1 MRRALGLLAL
11 ILCFICVKAQN
22 KFVVEG
28 KINKYEGKVYL
39 NFGNE
44 RDSLYSKTGRFR
56 FIGEIG
62 LPVNASVQVSS
73 KEDKMSVTNFWI
85 DEGKTILELDT
96 ASFNNERFSGLDVRG
111 KILEAGKT
119 HKFVDSM
126 IKKFDKIYSQSA
138 SQEEKNTA
146 TRIII
151 DSLLLIYPNNILSI
165 YFLNSH
171 LDLFTEKE
179 LLTIYNGWDLSFRK
193 SQYGLAIKN
202 RYLKKVDVQ
211 IGNKIPDFAQQ
222 NQFGRLVSISDF
234 KGKYLLI
241 DFWASW
247 CIPCRKENPNLV
259 NVYKKYKSKGFDVLA
274 VSLDFNK
281 QSWLKAIKT
290 DNLEWNHVSDLGGWE
305 NEVSRM
311 LNVRS
316 IPSNILVD
324 HKGIV
329 ISKNLQGEALQRK
342 LAELFE

>member
-1 MRRALGLLAL
+1 MRRALGLVSVL
-11 ILCFICVKAQN
+11 LCFISVKAQN

-44 RDSLYSKTGRFR
+44 RDSLYSKNGKFR
-56 FIGEIG
+56 FIGEVN
-62 LPVNASVQVSS
+62 LPVNASVQVPS

-96 ASFNNERFSGLDVRG
+96 ASFKNERFSGLDVRV

-119 HKFVDSM
+119 HNYIDSVT
-126 IKKFDKIYSQSA
+126 KKINKIYTQSV
-138 SQEEKNTA
+138 SQEEKNNAIRST
-146 TRIII
+146 INN
-151 DSLLLIYPNNILSI
+151 LLLIYPNNILSI

-171 LDLFTEKE
+171 LSLYSKKE
-179 LLTIYNGWDLSFRK
+179 LLTIYNGWGLSFKR

-211 IGNKIPDFAQQ
+211 IGNKIPDFTQQ
-222 NQFGRLVSISDF
+222 NQFGRLVSVSDF
-234 KGKYLLI
+234 KGKFLLI

-247 CIPCRKENPNLV
+247 CIPCRKENPNV
-259 NVYKKYKSKGFDVLA
+259 VKVYKKYKSKGFDILA

-281 QSWLKAIKT
+281 QSWLKAIEN
-290 DNLEWNHVSDLGGWE
+290 DNLDWNHVSDLGGWE

-311 LNVRS
+311 LNVS
-316 IPSNILVD
+316 SVPSNILVD
-324 HKGIV
+324 QKGV
-329 ISKNLQGEALQRK
+329 VM
-342 LAELFE
+342 